1 MYLGSTN
8 EKKSKEKASF
18 STAILVE
25 KTQEYTV
32 EFWFK
37 ANALVDLESDNMRDD
52 GVSVTFLYRMEDIQS
67 KDKNRAMDIY
77 VENGKLKCA
86 PFGYSKD

>member
-1 MYLGSTN
+1 MYLGSEDKT
-8 EKKSKEKASF
+8 KSREKASF

-37 ANALVDLESDNMRDD
+37 ANIEVDL
-52 GVSVTFLYRMEDIQS
+52 
-67 KDKNRAMDIY
+67 
-77 VENGKLKCA
+77 
-86 PFGYSKD
+86 